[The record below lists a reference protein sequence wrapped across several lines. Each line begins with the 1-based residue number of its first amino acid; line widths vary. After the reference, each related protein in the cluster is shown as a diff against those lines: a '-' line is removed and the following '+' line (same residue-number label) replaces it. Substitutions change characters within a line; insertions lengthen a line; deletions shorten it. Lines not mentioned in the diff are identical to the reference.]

1 MVAEFE
7 FDPRTLRYRNKSTG
21 RLVGLATI
29 KKLVNDTIEQY
40 QQENRVI
47 ATDLFEGRLS
57 VGEWESDIA
66 QNIKDLNLQLYKLG
80 SGQMD
85 SRDYGIV
92 GRRLRREYGYLRKF
106 STEIALGQLT
116 ENQITARLD
125 QYANAAR
132 GMLERGRRE
141 GFSLA
146 GATYER
152 RILNSKVPCAQ
163 CPQYAALGWQ
173 PKGLLQNIGEGCDCR
188 SNCKCSFEYSFGI
201 NRPDNQSLLKLNFG
215 WVA

>member
-1 MVAEFE
+1 MVTDFE

-29 KKLVNDTIEQY
+29 KDLVNKQIEQY
-40 QQENRVI
+40 QQENRAI

-57 VGEWESDIA
+57 LGEWESDIA

-80 SGQMD
+80 AGQMEY
-85 SRDYGIV
+85 RDYGIV

-106 STEIALGQLT
+106 SAEMALGQLT

-125 QYANAAR
+125 QYAAAAR
-132 GMLERGRRE
+132 GMFERGRRE

-173 PKGLLQNIGEGCDCR
+173 PKGILQNIGEGCDCR
-188 SNCKCSFEYSFGI
+188 SNCKCSFEYSFSQ
-201 NRPDNQSLLKLNFG
+201 NRPDNQSLLELKFG
-215 WVA
+215 WVG